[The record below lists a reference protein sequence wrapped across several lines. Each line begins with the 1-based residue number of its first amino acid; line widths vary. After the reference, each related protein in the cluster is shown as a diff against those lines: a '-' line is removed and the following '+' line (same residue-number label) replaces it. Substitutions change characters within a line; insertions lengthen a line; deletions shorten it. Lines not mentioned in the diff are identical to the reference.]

1 VRLATTP
8 WAWYR
13 DPAVL
18 EREEEAIFARTWQY
32 VGVLGER
39 NVVPGW
45 AGRAPVVVVRDGE
58 GAERAFVNVCRHRG
72 SVVVEEAGSR
82 KALQC
87 HYHAWT
93 YGLDGSLRS
102 APRSD
107 ELTGAGDLGLVE
119 IRLAAW
125 GPFRFVNL
133 DGEAPPLED
142 VLGEV
147 PAMLAEG
154 GIDVDGLAFHH
165 RVDWEVAANW
175 KIATENFLECYH
187 CAVAHPG
194 FSAMVETSS
203 GEYRLERRPWH
214 LSQFGRLKDTGGAPL
229 PEGQFHLLWPNTG
242 INVFPGRPNLSI
254 GPILPIAPDRTRRIL
269 DYFFAPGE
277 DDAWI
282 EEFLEFDDQ
291 VGREDARLVES
302 VQRGAGSGVIPEGRL
317 LPESEQLV
325 AAFQARVSEAVEG
338 SASLRA

>member
-1 VRLATTP
+1 MTLATTP

-18 EREEEAIFARTWQY
+18 EREDDAIFRRSWQY
-32 VGVLGER
+32 VGVLGEH

-45 AGRAPVVVVRDGE
+45 AGRVPVVVVRDG
-58 GAERAFVNVCRHRG
+58 G
-72 SVVVEEAGSR
+72 GSR
-82 KALQC
+82 ARVRQRLPASRLGRRRGGRSRKTLQC
-87 HYHAWT
+87 AYHAWT

-102 APRSD
+102 APRSE
-107 ELTGAGDLGLVE
+107 ELAGDDDLGLVE

-133 DGEAPPLED
+133 DGEAPPLEE

-194 FSAMVETSS
+194 FSAWSRPRPASTGSS
-203 GEYRLERRPWH
+203 AG
-214 LSQFGRLKDTGGAPL
+214 
-229 PEGQFHLLWPNTG
+229 
-242 INVFPGRPNLSI
+242 PG
-254 GPILPIAPDRTRRIL
+254 T
-269 DYFFAPGE
+269 
-277 DDAWI
+277 
-282 EEFLEFDDQ
+282 
-291 VGREDARLVES
+291 
-302 VQRGAGSGVIPEGRL
+302 
-317 LPESEQLV
+317 
-325 AAFQARVSEAVEG
+325 
-338 SASLRA
+338 

>member
-1 VRLATTP
+1 VELATTP
-8 WAWYR
+8 WSWYR

-18 EREEEAIFARTWQY
+18 EREDEAIFRRSWQY
-32 VGVLGER
+32 VGVLGEQ

-45 AGRAPVVVVRDGE
+45 AGRVPVVVVRDEAGE
-58 GAERAFVNVCRHRG
+58 ERAFVNVCRHRG

-82 KALQC
+82 KTLQC
-87 HYHAWT
+87 GYHAWT

-102 APRSD
+102 APRAEELANRSD
-107 ELTGAGDLGLVE
+107 LSLVE

-125 GPFRFVNL
+125 GPFRFANL
-133 DGEAPPLED
+133 DGEAPSLEE

-147 PAMLAEG
+147 PEMLAEG
-154 GIDVDGLAFHH
+154 GIDVGALAFHH

-194 FSAMVETSS
+194 FSSIVETDPDQ
-203 GEYRLERRPWH
+203 YRLEARPWH
-214 LSQFGRLKDTGGAPL
+214 LSQFGRLKDPTGAPL

-254 GPILPIAPDRTRRIL
+254 GPILPLAPDRTRRIL

-277 DDAWI
+277 DQAWI
-282 EEFLEFDDQ
+282 AEFLEFDDQ
-291 VGREDARLVES
+291 VGREDTKLIES
-302 VQRGAGSGVIPEGRL
+302 VQRGAGSGALGEGRL

-325 AAFQARVSEAVEG
+325 AAFQS
-338 SASLRA
+338 SLRETLA